1 MIMLISEPL
10 AQVLN
15 DWPLNNKHEWAL
27 NANLD
32 HTHVTLTRP
41 MSRYAKTPTTPSKAL
56 YKSDDNL
63 YAK

>member
-15 DWPLNNKHEWAL
+15 DWSLANKHEWTI

-32 HTHVTLTRP
+32 HTHVTLTKSMP
-41 MSRYAKTPTTPSKAL
+41 WYTETPTTPSKAL